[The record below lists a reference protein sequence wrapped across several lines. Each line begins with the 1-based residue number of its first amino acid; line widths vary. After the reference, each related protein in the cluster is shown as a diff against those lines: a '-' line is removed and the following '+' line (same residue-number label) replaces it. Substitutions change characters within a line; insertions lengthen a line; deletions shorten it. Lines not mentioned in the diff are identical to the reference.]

1 VRRGG
6 AGATQLFATLLTAD
20 GAELARHRG
29 PWPTPEDRRAVPAQ
43 AARVVGGLAG
53 NSPGQPGAASGPGPR
68 SPEMDATRHAR
79 ARVLAG
85 HPAGSGALF
94 SAGPLRVVSSL
105 SPRVLL
111 HTPPA
116 PEAAAA
122 AAMVGVLVVAALVPA
137 VVAGWVLLVPL
148 AGLTGLAMGRWEPHA
163 GEPPRLI
170 VVEETTQPGQWTL
183 HALDIQGGV
192 TRSEVAH
199 TLDTRQSWTSSTVTL
214 ETQRPDGMAWITVHG
229 ISASGARAHRMFLWP
244 SPDKAPALVGEFNEG
259 NGQTYTWDAP
269 MVPVDL
275 DGDGAT
281 ELVDVTFETLSI
293 LRPPQADEQGTQVVL
308 EMPLT
313 LASSPTQVTTG
324 DFDGDGDG
332 DVRVLQESCHDTLL
346 ENQDGRLVQRNTTLT
361 YMDPTLSSVRADL
374 TGDGRPELLLLGTQ
388 DGLVNVLGLGAQ
400 GEVVSQSSHRLVKA
414 SPSEGSQEGPRVGR
428 VLHRLMDMEKV
439 RAAPP
444 ALYQHDR
451 VHVGRGTLDP
461 ATVVALVANDGA
473 VLVLQSR

>member
-1 VRRGG
+1 MKPTPVTCWPTRLTRTTALMALGAGGCIQTDIALQHTPLPVVALYPRAGGRAEQVTVGDLDLDGFADVLVLDTPCPGEAHALHLFRGG
-6 AGATQLFATLLTAD
+6 PSGFSKEVDIPWDRTD
-20 GAELARHRG
+20 RG
-29 PWPTPEDRRAVPAQ
+29 MPV
-43 AARVVGGLAG
+43 
-53 NSPGQPGAASGPGPR
+53 
-68 SPEMDATRHAR
+68 
-79 ARVLAG
+79 
-85 HPAGSGALF
+85 
-94 SAGPLRVVSSL
+94 
-105 SPRVLL
+105 
-111 HTPPA
+111 
-116 PEAAAA
+116 
-122 AAMVGVLVVAALVPA
+122 
-137 VVAGWVLLVPL
+137 
-148 AGLTGLAMGRWEPHA
+148 AMGRWEPHA
-163 GEPPRLI
+163 GESPRLI
-170 VVEETTQPGQWTL
+170 VVEEATQPGQWTL

-192 TRSEVAH
+192 TRREVAH
-199 TLDTRQSWTSSTVTL
+199 TLDTRQSWTSATVTL

-244 SPDKAPALVGEFNEG
+244 SPDKAPALVGEVNEG

-281 ELVDVTFETLSI
+281 ELVDVTFGTLTV

-324 DFDGDGDG
+324 DFDGDGDE
-332 DVRVLQESCHDTLL
+332 DLRVLQESCHDTLL

-400 GEVVSQSSHRLVKA
+400 GEVVSQSIHRLVKA

-428 VLHRLMDMEKV
+428 VLHRLMDMEGA